1 MLESRPV
8 MRQAREEGWWESD
21 CPVLLRSR
29 ECASPAHLCAE
40 CEAWSRTAVEGNR
53 GYRISTWILAM
64 GSTGLFSEVPAV
76 TAVAHY
82 FTDLV

>member
-1 MLESRPV
+1 
-8 MRQAREEGWWESD
+8 MRQAREEAWWEGD
-21 CPVLLRSR
+21 CPVFLRSH

-40 CEAWSRTAVEGNR
+40 CEVWSQTAVEGNR
-53 GYRISTWILAM
+53 GYRIITWTVVM
-64 GSTGLFSEVPAV
+64 GSTRLFSEVPAV